1 MSRRVTLSLARGND
15 TTLQAVT
22 GYACEQGLTPGRI
35 PPEELFFSTVRA

>member
-1 MSRRVTLSLARGND
+1 MAPLPDGEVA
-15 TTLQAVT
+15 AVT